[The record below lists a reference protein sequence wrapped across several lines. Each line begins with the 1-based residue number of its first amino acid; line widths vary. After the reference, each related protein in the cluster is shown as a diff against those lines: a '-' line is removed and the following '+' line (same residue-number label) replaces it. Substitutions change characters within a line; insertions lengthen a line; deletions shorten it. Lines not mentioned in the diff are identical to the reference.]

1 MNSRLLTI
9 ACVVLPLH
17 VVCASAAISQ
27 AKPRQGTAAQ
37 KPIVKRFPVKAAPA
51 TVGREVDTDQLA
63 ERNGLL
69 FAVNSQTPFSGK
81 AVHYHPN
88 KQKAFEG
95 YYSSGKA
102 NGRST
107 QWYDNGQL
115 AFSGTFKDGLLDGPV
130 TVWYFNGQ
138 KKEVSNYERGNLNG
152 RATLFKED
160 GTIARD
166 EVYHHGQ
173 LESQFVEKSL
183 VGTWSDVVP
192 NGRIHLSENDWW
204 LRWKFFADKTCH
216 MQNGLSGGDCKYGI
230 LDDGRVKIEF
240 QGGSIVMATLDIG
253 KLVLVE
259 NGGKP
264 KVLYRWCTDT
274 GC

>member
-1 MNSRLLTI
+1 MISRLLII
-9 ACVVLPLH
+9 ASIVLPLQL
-17 VVCASAAISQ
+17 VCASAAIGQ
-27 AKPRQGTAAQ
+27 AKQRQGTAAQ
-37 KPIVKRFPVKAAPA
+37 KPVVKRTPGKSGPV

-69 FAVNSQTPFSGK
+69 FEVNSQTPFSGK

-95 YYSSGKA
+95 SYSSGKA

-115 AFSGTFKDGLLDGPV
+115 AFSGNFKDGLLDGPI
-130 TVWYFNGQ
+130 TVWHPNGQ
-138 KKEVSNYERGNLNG
+138 KRQASNFERGTLNG
-152 RATLFKED
+152 RVTLFEED

-173 LESQFVEKSL
+173 LESQFVERFL
-183 VGTWSDVVP
+183 EGTWSDIVP
-192 NGRIHLSENDWW
+192 GGNTHLDDNPWW
-204 LRWKFFADKTCH
+204 ERWKFSSDKTCW
-216 MQNGLSGGDCKYGI
+216 MRAGTRGYDCKYSA

-240 QGGSIVMATLDIG
+240 KSGGGAIGTLNAE
-253 KLVLVE
+253 KLVLVFD
-259 NGGKP
+259 NGEKP
-264 KVLYRWCTDT
+264 RVLYRW
-274 GC
+274 